1 MLRSFL
7 SALFVLSPSLLFA
20 ANVERARP
28 GDVRVVV
35 RTSPS
40 WDKWTSAK
48 DPETR
53 GWLQSNIWRMMVFSP
68 YFDGKVSW
76 YHGAWVY
83 VNLYAVYS
91 EGKIAKEHPDWILKD
106 PSGNRLYIPW
116 GCHDG
121 ACPQYAGDISN
132 ADFRSWWIAN
142 AQKLQRI
149 GYRGFWIDDVNME
162 FRVGDGQGKQVA
174 PLDRNTG
181 KPMTYTNWK
190 RYVAEFTEQIRKT
203 FPSMEILHNVI
214 WFASAPQREADPYVR
229 RELAAAD
236 YINLERGTS
245 DGGLTGGSGPF
256 ALSRFLEY
264 IDHIHDLGRG
274 VILDNG
280 GKTDEYA
287 LASYFLI
294 SSGRDGV
301 GLPHYS
307 PAEPFPGAHVDL
319 GDPSGPRESW
329 NGMLRRVYSKGVVLI
344 NPPGSPRRRVQSAS
358 FLRRAD
364 GMKAAPINLGPAE
377 GVVLSGES
385 ASGTALNSAINTLP
399 TN

>member
-1 MLRSFL
+1 MLRRLLLTILL
-7 SALFVLSPSLLFA
+7 SGTGLFA
-20 ANVERARP
+20 APVGKARP
-28 GDVRVVV
+28 GVVRVVV

-40 WDKWTSAK
+40 WDKWTSTK
-48 DPETR
+48 SPETR
-53 GWLQSNIWRMMVFSP
+53 QWFNANIWRMMVFSP

-76 YHGAWVY
+76 YHGAWAY
-83 VNLYAVYS
+83 VDMYAVYAKG
-91 EGKIAKEHPDWILKD
+91 EIAKAHPDWILKD

-121 ACPQYAGDISN
+121 TCPQYAGDVSN
-132 ADFRSWWIAN
+132 TAFRSWWIAN

-149 GYRGFWIDDVNME
+149 GYRGLWIDDVNME
-162 FRVGDGQGKQVA
+162 FRVGDGQGRQVA

-181 KPMTYTNWK
+181 KPMTYTDWK
-190 RYVAEFTEQIRKT
+190 RYVAEFMEQVRKA
-203 FPSMEILHNVI
+203 FPTMEIVHNAI

-256 ALSRFLEY
+256 ALTRFLEY

-287 LASYFLI
+287 LASYFLV
-294 SSGRDGV
+294 SSGSDGV

-307 PAEPFPGAHVDL
+307 PAEPFPGAQVDL
-319 GDPSGPRESW
+319 GNPIGPRESW
-329 NGMLRRVYSKGVVLI
+329 NGMLRRVYSKGIVLI
-344 NPPGSPRRRVQSAS
+344 NPPGSSPKQIQAVS

-364 GMKAAPINLGPAE
+364 GTKAAQIRLGPAE
-377 GVVLSGES
+377 GAVFSGQS
-385 ASGTALNSAINTLP
+385 TSGAALNSAIQMAK
-399 TN
+399 